1 MNPCQITAFFLKG
14 CKSVRF
20 NVYLDF
26 LGYRAIVKC
35 CNLLRKTKTSM
46 TFKNLRTCCLA
57 LSLLFFACDSA
68 PKEYATL
75 LIYGGPIYTVD
86 STQAMVEAVATKDNK
101 ILFAGSLVEAEAY
114 KTEATQVIDLGG
126 KTMTPGLIEGHG
138 HFMGLGYNEL
148 DLDLMQTTSYQEI
161 IDAVAE
167 KVKTTAPG
175 EWIIGRGWHQ
185 SKWTEM
191 PEDTVNGFQT
201 HYRLSEVSPDNPV
214 YLSHASGHAGF
225 ANAKAMEI
233 AGIEILPKDGID
245 KLEVEGGEEIRDGL
259 CRPTGIFNER
269 AQGLIGKH
277 IPETTPE
284 KNIKAFELAVAAC
297 QRNGIT
303 GFHDAGIGQETIA
316 LYDQMKT
323 EQKMNVRMYAMLTG
337 WDKELLDEWYQK
349 GPLVDP
355 DHLVTIRSVKLNCDG
370 ALGSRGAWLLEAY
383 TDRPGH
389 FGHETLP
396 MEFVKETALN
406 GLQNGFQVCSHAIGD
421 RANKE
426 ILDRYEAAFT
436 ALPDLITDHRF
447 RIEHAQHLHPDD
459 IPRFAQLGVI
469 PAMQAVH
476 LSSDRPWAIDRLG
489 EKRIKEGAYMW
500 QALLK
505 TGIPIVNGTDV
516 PVEPL
521 NPIASLFASISR
533 KTLQGTPEGGYEP
546 EQKMTREQALRSYT
560 IDAAYGAFEEKIKG
574 SITPGKLADFTI
586 YSQDLMAVPEEEFL
600 NTTIEMTIFDGKVV
614 YTKGK

>member
-1 MNPCQITAFFLKG
+1 
-14 CKSVRF
+14 
-20 NVYLDF
+20 
-26 LGYRAIVKC
+26 
-35 CNLLRKTKTSM
+35 M
-46 TFKNLRTCCLA
+46 TFKN
-57 LSLLFFACDSA
+57 SLFWSCAASIMLFSSCQQQE
-68 PKEYATL
+68 KEVATL
-75 LIYGGPIYTVD
+75 IIHGGTIYTVD
-86 STQAMVEAVATKDNK
+86 STQTTVEAVATKDNK
-101 ILFAGSLVEAEAY
+101 ILFAGSLAEAETY
-114 KTEATQVIDLGG
+114 KTQETRIIDLKG

-148 DLDLMQTTSYQEI
+148 NLDLMNTTSYQEI
-161 IDAVAE
+161 VDAVETA
-167 KVKTTAPG
+167 VKKAKPG

-191 PEDTVNGFQT
+191 PEETVNGFQT
-201 HYRLSEVSPDNPV
+201 HHLLSSVSPDNPV

-225 ANAKAMEI
+225 ANANAMQL
-233 AGIEILPKDGID
+233 AGLKLLAKEGID
-245 KLEVEGGEEIRDGL
+245 GLAIEGGEVMRDGL
-259 CRPTGIFNER
+259 GQPTGIFNER
-269 AQGLIGKH
+269 AQTLITQH

-284 KNIKAFELAVAAC
+284 RDVQAFELAVAAC
-297 QRNGIT
+297 HRNGIT
-303 GFHDAGIGQETIA
+303 GFHDAGIGQETIS
-316 LYDQMKT
+316 LYEKMKG
-323 EQKMNVRMYAMLTG
+323 ENKMNVRIYAMLTG
-337 WDKELLDEWYQK
+337 WDKELLSKWYNQ
-349 GPLVDP
+349 GPMVDTE
-355 DHLVTIRSVKLNCDG
+355 HLFTIRSVKLNCDG
-370 ALGSRGAWLLEAY
+370 ALGSRGAWLLDEY

-406 GLQNGFQVCSHAIGD
+406 GLKHGFQVCAHAIGD

-436 ALPDLITDHRF
+436 ELPNLTNDNRY

-476 LSSDRPWAIDRLG
+476 MSSDRPWAIDRLG

-505 TGIPIVNGTDV
+505 SGIPIVNGTDV

-521 NPIASLFASISR
+521 NPIASFYASVSR
-533 KTLQGTPEGGYEP
+533 KTLKGMPEGGYEP

-560 IDAAYGAFEEKIKG
+560 LDAAYGAFEEDIKG

-586 YSQDLMAVPEEEFL
+586 YEQDLMTVPENEIL
-600 NTTIEMTIFDGKVV
+600 DTKIAMTIFNGEIVFENK
-614 YTKGK
+614 